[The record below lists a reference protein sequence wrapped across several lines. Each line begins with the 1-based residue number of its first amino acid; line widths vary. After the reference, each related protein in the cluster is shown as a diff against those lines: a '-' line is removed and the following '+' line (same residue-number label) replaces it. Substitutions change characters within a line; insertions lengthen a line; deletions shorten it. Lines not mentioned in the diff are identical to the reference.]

1 MYAKGKKC
9 MNIEYIE
16 TDKLIPY
23 VNNAKLHPEDQVGK
37 IASSIKN
44 FGFRQP
50 LVVDAQ
56 NEVIAGHGR
65 LQAAKKMG
73 MEQVP
78 CVRADD
84 LSKAQVKA
92 LRLSDNRTAQSDWDW
107 DLVKV
112 ELDEL
117 QGLDFDI
124 ALTGFDE
131 GEIDALLAESTPQG
145 NTDED
150 EVPEEPEDPVTRIG
164 DVWLLGRHRVRCG
177 DSTSADD
184 VAALLNGVEPHLM
197 VTDPPYGVNYDPKWR
212 AEAGVNK
219 NKGKM
224 GAVQNDNEADWR
236 DAWSLF
242 PGDVAY
248 VWHAGAKAH
257 IVAEGLEATGFTL
270 RSQIIWAKDRFALS
284 RGDYHWQHEPCWYA
298 VKGKGHFAG
307 DRKQSTLW
315 QIPARD
321 DSGVGHGTQKP
332 VECMRRPIVNNS
344 APGQPV
350 YDPFLGSGTTLIAG
364 ETEGRPVYGMEIDP
378 KYCDVIV
385 TRWQEFTGKD
395 AVLESSGQTFNEV
408 QNGRKTQKSND

>member
-1 MYAKGKKC
+1 

-16 TDKLIPY
+16 TDKLVPY
-23 VNNAKLHPEDQVGK
+23 INNAKLHPEDQVGK

-50 LVVDAQ
+50 LVVDKQ

-65 LQAAKKMG
+65 LQAAKKLG

-92 LRLSDNRTAQSDWDW
+92 LRLADNRTAESDWNW
-107 DLVKV
+107 NLVQV
-112 ELDEL
+112 ELEEL

-131 GEIDALLAESTPQG
+131 GEVDALLAESTPQG

-197 VTDPPYGVNYDPKWR
+197 VTDPPYGVNYDADWR
-212 AEAGVNK
+212 NHTGNMARSARAI
-219 NKGKM
+219 GK
-224 GAVQNDNEADWR
+224 VQNDDRVDWSEAW
-236 DAWSLF
+236 ALF

-248 VWHAGAKAH
+248 IWHAGNKANT
-257 IVAEGLEATGFTL
+257 VADSLIKCGFKM
-270 RSQIIWAKDRFALS
+270 RAQIIWAKNNIVIS
-284 RGDYHWQHEPCWYA
+284 RGDYHPKHEPCWYA
-298 VKGKGHFAG
+298 VKGKGHWQG
-307 DRKQSTLW
+307 SRKESTLW
-315 QIPARD
+315 QID
-321 DSGVGHGTQKP
+321 KLMKSETGHSTQKP